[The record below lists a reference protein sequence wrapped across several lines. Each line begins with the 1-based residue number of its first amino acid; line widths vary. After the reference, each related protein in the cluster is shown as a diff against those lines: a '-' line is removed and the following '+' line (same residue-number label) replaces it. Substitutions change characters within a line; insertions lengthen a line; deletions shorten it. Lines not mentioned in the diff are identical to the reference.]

1 MLYLLD
7 ANVFITAKNT
17 YYPIDRVPEFWEWLI
32 YKGEQGNVKIVQEVY
47 DEIHGGK
54 DDLSLWA
61 KEGEVLNALLLDED
75 VDVNEVRNV
84 IEQGYASN
92 LTDDEVEK
100 VGRDPF
106 LIAYAKFDIDNRIVV
121 TTEVSASSK
130 QRANR
135 RIPDVCDD
143 FNVKCIDT
151 FGLTR
156 DLNFSTN
163 WKSLR

>member
-32 YKGEQGNVKIVQEVY
+32 YQGGQGNVKIVREVY

-61 KEGEVLNALLLDED
+61 KEDEVLNALLLDED
-75 VDVNEVRNV
+75 ADVNQLRNV
-84 IEQGYASN
+84 IEQGYAN
-92 LTDDEVEK
+92 DLTDDEVEK
-100 VGRDPF
+100 LGRDPF
-106 LIAYAKFDIDNRIVV
+106 LIAYAMSDIDNRIVV
-121 TTEVSASSK
+121 TTEVSKARK

-135 RIPDVCDD
+135 RVPDVCDD

-151 FGLTR
+151 FRLTSNL
-156 DLNFSTN
+156 DFSTN
-163 WKSLR
+163 WKSRR

>member
-32 YKGEQGNVKIVQEVY
+32 YQGEQGNIKIVQEVY
-47 DEIHGGK
+47 DEIHGGD

-61 KEGEVLNALLLDED
+61 KEDDVVNALVLDEEVD
-75 VDVNEVRNV
+75 VDLVREVT
-84 IEQGYASN
+84 EQGYASD

-100 VGRDPF
+100 LGRDPF
-106 LIAYAKFDIDNRIVV
+106 LIAYALVDIENRTVV
-121 TTEVSASSK
+121 TTEVSKPSK

-135 RIPDVCDD
+135 RVPDVCNN
-143 FNVKCIDT
+143 FSVKCFDT
-151 FGLTR
+151 FKLTNY
-156 DLNFSTN
+156 LTFSTD
-163 WKSLR
+163 WKTRP

>member
-32 YKGEQGNVKIVQEVY
+32 YQGEQGSVKIVQEVY

-61 KEGEVLNALLLDED
+61 KEDEVANALLLDED
-75 VDVNEVRNV
+75 ADVNQVRDV
-84 IEQGYASN
+84 IEQGYAN
-92 LTDDEVEK
+92 DLTDDEVEK
-100 VGRDPF
+100 LGRDPF
-106 LIAYAKFDIDNRIVV
+106 LIAYAMSDIDNRIVV
-121 TTEVSASSK
+121 TTEVSKASK

-135 RIPDVCDD
+135 RVPDVCDN

-151 FGLTR
+151 FRLTS
-156 DLNFSTN
+156 DLDFSTN
-163 WKSLR
+163 WKSRR